1 MSVAGDVLGQVWRDE
16 WGRLLAL
23 LVARYQR
30 LDLAEDALADA
41 FETAARRWPV
51 DGTPDNPAAWLL
63 TAARRR
69 VLDKLRGEAVAARK
83 EPLLLVEARRRDE
96 AGERASDPA
105 GQVGGDPPELGDEL
119 LRLVLLCAHPALG
132 PEAASALTLRLVLGV
147 PTSDIAR
154 LFLVPEAT
162 MAARLTRAKR
172 KLVRAG
178 VALRVPEEN
187 ELPERV
193 AVLADVAYLAFTAG
207 YAPATGADLVRVGL
221 AGEAVRL
228 VRLVARLLPEHDVLR
243 ALLALVLLQ
252 HSRRDARTDDTG
264 RPVLLPDQDRTR
276 WYTGEITEALA
287 ILQSLVS
294 DDVARSRADAGG
306 EPESRL
312 EQYLLQALIAAEHA
326 IAADAASTRWD
337 VITTYY
343 DRLEALTGS
352 PVVRLNRAVAV
363 AERDGPAAGLAL
375 LEGLDSDLPHSHRL
389 AGVRAELLVRA
400 GDPAAARRWF
410 DEAVERCGNE
420 VERQYLRAR
429 RDEVGPTA
437 P

>member
-1 MSVAGDVLGQVWRDE
+1 MSSAGDVLDQVWRDE

-51 DGTPDNPAAWLL
+51 DGAPDSPAAWLL

-69 VLDKLRGEAVAARK
+69 VLDRLRAEAVAARK
-83 EPLLLVEARRRDE
+83 EPLLLVEARRRDD

-105 GQVGGDPPELGDEL
+105 AQVDLDPPELGDEL

-172 KLVRAG
+172 KLVRSG
-178 VALRVPEEN
+178 VALRVPEEA

-193 AVLADVAYLAFTAG
+193 GVLADVAYLAFTAG
-207 YAPATGADLVRVGL
+207 YAPATGTDLVRVGP

-228 VRLVARLLPEHDVLR
+228 VRLVAQLLPDHDVLR

-252 HSRRDARTDDTG
+252 HSRRDARTDDCG

-276 WYTGEITEALA
+276 WHAGEIAEALG
-287 ILQSLVS
+287 ILQGLVS
-294 DDVARSRADAGG
+294 DEDQPDTRF
-306 EPESRL
+306 

-326 IAADAASTRWD
+326 TAADAASTRWD
-337 VITTYY
+337 VIATHY
-343 DRLEALTGS
+343 DRLESLTRS

-375 LEGLDSDLPHSHRL
+375 LEGLDAQLPRSHRL
-389 AGVRAELLVRA
+389 AGVRAELLARA
-400 GDPAAARRWF
+400 GETAEARRWF
-410 DEAVERCGNE
+410 DEAVARCGNE
-420 VERQYLRAR
+420 VERQYLRER
-429 RDEVGPTA
+429 RDEVGSTSP
-437 P
+437 

>member
-1 MSVAGDVLGQVWRDE
+1 MSAAGDVLDQVWRDE

-41 FETAARRWPV
+41 FEQATRRWPV
-51 DGTPDNPAAWLL
+51 DGTPDSPAAWLL
-63 TAARRR
+63 TTARRR
-69 VLDKLRGEAVAARK
+69 VLDRLRAEAVAARK
-83 EPLLLVEARRRDE
+83 EPLLRVEARRRDD

-105 GQVGGDPPELGDEL
+105 AQVEGDPPELGDEL

-172 KLVRAG
+172 KLVRSG
-178 VALRVPEEN
+178 VALRVPDEG

-193 AVLADVAYLAFTAG
+193 GVLADVAYLAFTAG

-228 VRLVARLLPEHDVLR
+228 VRLVSKLLPGHDVLR
-243 ALLALVLLQ
+243 ALLALMLLQ
-252 HSRRDARTDDTG
+252 HSRRDARTDDAG

-276 WYTGEITEALA
+276 WHAGEIAEALA
-287 ILQSLVS
+287 ILHDLVS
-294 DDVARSRADAGG
+294 DEG
-306 EPESRL
+306 EPESRF

-326 IAADAASTRWD
+326 TAADAASTRWD
-337 VITTYY
+337 VIATHYE
-343 DRLEALTGS
+343 RLESLTRS
-352 PVVRLNRAVAV
+352 PVVRLTRAVAV

-375 LEGLDSDLPHSHRL
+375 LEGLDAELPRSHRL
-389 AGVRAELLVRA
+389 AGVRAELLARE
-400 GDPAAARRWF
+400 GETAAARRWF
-410 DEAVERCGNE
+410 DEAVARCGNE
-420 VERQYLRAR
+420 VERQYLRER
-429 RDEVGPTA
+429 RDAVGSTSP
-437 P
+437 